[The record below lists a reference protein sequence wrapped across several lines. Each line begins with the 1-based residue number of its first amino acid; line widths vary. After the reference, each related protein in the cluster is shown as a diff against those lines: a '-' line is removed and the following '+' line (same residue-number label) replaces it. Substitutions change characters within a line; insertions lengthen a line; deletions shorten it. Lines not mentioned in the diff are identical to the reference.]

1 MGKVLKGPV
10 KYKYWENLEESHIR
24 YEGIININ
32 YIWKVHRK
40 DLGSIP
46 GTPYKEIL
54 FWKRALNPIEFI
66 TNQIK
71 FIKNL
76 L

>member
-1 MGKVLKGPV
+1 MRGSLILIIFGKFT
-10 KYKYWENLEESHIR
+10 E
-24 YEGIININ
+24 
-32 YIWKVHRK
+32 K